1 MLTAK
6 PRIYIDIVNSDIGV
20 TVTRNGGFKCE
31 LQKKMDAYCVFNADL
46 ESKLKKKGST
56 FFRRLYSSPF
66 INK

>member
-31 LQKKMDAYCVFNADL
+31 LQKKWMHTV
-46 ESKLKKKGST
+46 
-56 FFRRLYSSPF
+56 YSMR
-66 INK
+66 I